1 MDSMK
6 NEVVEFKNIDVA
18 ESVEIV
24 NKTTNDNT
32 WAVITETL
40 AKSFDHNADSVL
52 DVSKEAAAIKSLSP
66 DDPYRQ
72 MIQAVYQDE
81 KLTLPEKTDQVLR
94 ILRQRM
100 EDQKSVAEIVERIQ
114 TKKADNFEKVSRGHS
129 QWASIVFGGA
139 LIVFFTLTP
148 GGRNLAKRGIQF
160 MAKGLAA

>member
-1 MDSMK
+1 MENVK
-6 NEVVEFKNIDVA
+6 NEIVESKNMDVV
-18 ESVEIV
+18 ESVEVV
-24 NKTTNDNT
+24 NKTMRDNT
-32 WAVITETL
+32 WEVIAETL
-40 AKSFDHNADSVL
+40 AKSFDHNADAVL
-52 DVSKEAAAIKSLSP
+52 DVSKEVAAVKTLSP

-81 KLTLPEKTDQVLR
+81 EHTLPEKTDQVLR

>member
-1 MDSMK
+1 MENVK
-6 NEVVEFKNIDVA
+6 NEIVESKNMNVV
-18 ESVEIV
+18 ESVEVV
-24 NKTTNDNT
+24 NKTMRDNT
-32 WAVITETL
+32 WAVIAETL
-40 AKSFDHNADSVL
+40 AKSFDHNADAVL
-52 DVSKEAAAIKSLSP
+52 DVSKEVAAVKTLSP

-81 KLTLPEKTDQVLR
+81 EHTLPEKTDQVLR